1 MQTSSTRNRRSGFRA
16 FLTGFLKNAR
26 PLQDLFN
33 KFNNDW
39 NMSSASGLAYN
50 LMTAMVP
57 IVIAL
62 VAVFGLTVGNL
73 DARATSDLIARIQQV
88 FPGTGHATDIISI
101 ALKSLSQRA
110 GILGIL
116 AVLAAFFGGSR
127 LFISIE
133 GYFDIIYRTAPRN
146 FLAQNVMAILMML
159 AFLILIPLMAFASSV
174 PALLQ
179 SLATMPVINQVPGVV
194 QLTNNGF
201 VLGLAGIF
209 TSLLIGW
216 LLFESIYIVVPNQ
229 RLSFRHSWRG
239 AVVAA
244 IGLEIFLALFPFYTT
259 HFMGS
264 YTGTAGFILIL
275 LVFYYYFAVILLI
288 GAEINAYFAL
298 SVSPLPDNIA
308 IVLRDAT
315 RPRID
320 TAGQRTEP
328 AVDERAGNG

>member
-1 MQTSSTRNRRSGFRA
+1 MQASSAKKKQSGSRV
-16 FLTGFLKNAR
+16 FLAGFLKNTR

-33 KFNNDW
+33 KFSNDW
-39 NMSSASGLAYN
+39 DMNAASGLAYN

-73 DARATSDLIARIQQV
+73 DARATSDLIARIQQI
-88 FPGTGHATDIISI
+88 FPGTGQATDIISI

-116 AVLAAFFGGSR
+116 AVLAAIFGGSR
-127 LFISIE
+127 LFVSIE
-133 GYFDIIYRTAPRN
+133 GYFDIIYRTAPRK
-146 FLAQNVMAILMML
+146 FLAQNVMAILMMV
-159 AFLILIPLMAFASSV
+159 AFLFLIPLMAFASSA

-179 SLATMPVINQVPGVV
+179 SLATIPLINQIPGVV
-194 QLTNNGF
+194 QLTNNAF

-209 TSLLIGW
+209 TSLLIAW
-216 LLFESIYIVVPNQ
+216 ILFESIYIVVPNQ

-264 YTGTAGFILIL
+264 YTGTAGFLLIL
-275 LVFYYYFAVILLI
+275 LVFFYYFAVILLI
-288 GAEINAYFAL
+288 GAEINAYAAL
-298 SVSPLPDNIA
+298 GIPPLPDNIA
-308 IVLRDAT
+308 VVLRDAT
-315 RPRID
+315 QP
-320 TAGQRTEP
+320 RTE
-328 AVDERAGNG
+328 